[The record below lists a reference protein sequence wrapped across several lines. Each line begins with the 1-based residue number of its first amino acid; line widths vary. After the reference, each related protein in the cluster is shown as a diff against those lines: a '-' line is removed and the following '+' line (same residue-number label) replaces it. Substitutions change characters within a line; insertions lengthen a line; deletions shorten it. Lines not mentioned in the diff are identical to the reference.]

1 MTTRE
6 ELKALIDQLPES
18 QLQMVQTMLNHQI
31 NPAPPN
37 LDIERMQKR
46 SRNYR
51 TMVEQRFRE
60 TGKPGTIRSMGGSG
74 FSGMHESTPFGRH
87 GFHYWDVKALV
98 HQSLQS
104 FDGEKI
110 EVMERLS
117 FSQDRATLICALEL
131 SSSGKTVR
139 HEDAFPLHRSL

>member
-1 MTTRE
+1 MATRD

-31 NPAPPN
+31 NPPPPN
-37 LDIERMQKR
+37 LDIERMQER

-51 TMVEQRFRE
+51 TMVEQRFHE

-74 FSGMHESTPFGRH
+74 FSGMHESTSFGRH
-87 GFHYWDVKALV
+87 GFHYWDDKALV

-104 FDGEKI
+104 FDGEEI

-117 FSQDRATLICALEL
+117 FSLDRATLICALEL
-131 SSSGKTVR
+131 SSGGKTVR
-139 HEDAFPLHRSL
+139 HEDAFPVA